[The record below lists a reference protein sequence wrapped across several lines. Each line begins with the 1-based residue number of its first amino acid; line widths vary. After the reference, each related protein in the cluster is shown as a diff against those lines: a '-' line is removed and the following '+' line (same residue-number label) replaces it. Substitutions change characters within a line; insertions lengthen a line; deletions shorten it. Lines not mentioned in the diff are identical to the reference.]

1 MPERKTLHITTTAG
15 PYGSETPLT
24 VFRLVDTAL
33 AKGYNDVFRRPG
45 LERPA

>member
-24 VFRLVDTAL
+24 VLRLVDTAL
-33 AKGYNDVFRRPG
+33 SKGTTSTSWRTRT
-45 LERPA
+45 RCC